1 MRFSS
6 IDNWP
11 LRGSMK
17 MIMITR
23 QTSLSRNIV
32 QFCRF
37 LRQKGFSVTIEEET
51 LSLQALQF
59 INYNNNEVFKQAL
72 KATLCRNKSQL
83 DEFDNL
89 FQEYWKELNKAVD
102 VKLKEEPK
110 VKPNYQQQASYKA
123 LKKWLH
129 GNGNNETEETATYS
143 MQENLSKRDFSTV
156 PEDEVEEIMQTIKS
170 IAKRLAAKTN
180 RRYELSPKTD
190 MPDLRKT
197 LRKNLRRGG
206 ELLDIVHRRPKQNR
220 VKLVLLCD
228 VSRSMELYS
237 AFLIQFMYAFQQVYR
252 RMETFV
258 FSTSLKRITSLL
270 KQKNFHEAMQQLS
283 HENNGWSGGTRIGES
298 LDVFVKEYGKKM
310 IDSKTFVIILSD
322 GWDTGNIDLIKK
334 NMEFIHSKSKKLI
347 WLNPLAGFE
356 DYKPHVAAMKAA
368 LPFIDVFAPA
378 HNAESLRRLGRWL

>member
-1 MRFSS
+1 
-6 IDNWP
+6 
-11 LRGSMK
+11 
-17 MIMITR
+17 MITR
-23 QTSLSRNIV
+23 QTSLSKNIV

-37 LRQKGFSVTIEEET
+37 LRQKRFGVTIEEES

-59 INYNNNEVFKQAL
+59 INYNNIEVFQLTL
-72 KATLCRNKSQL
+72 KATLCHNKTQL

-89 FQEYWKELNKAVD
+89 FNEYWIELNKAID
-102 VKLKEEPK
+102 AKVKEKSG

-129 GNGNNETEETATYS
+129 GNGNKETEETATYS
-143 MQENLSKRDFSTV
+143 VQENLSKRDFSTV
-156 PEDEVEEIMQTIKS
+156 PEDEVDEIMQTIKS
-170 IAKRLAAKTN
+170 IAKRLAASTN
-180 RRYELSPKTD
+180 RRFEFSSKNE

-206 ELLDIVHRRPKQNR
+206 ELLDIVHRKPKRNR

-258 FSTSLKRITSLL
+258 FSTSLRRITSML
-270 KQKNFHEAMQQLS
+270 KQRNFHEAMQQLS
-283 HENNGWSGGTRIGES
+283 NENNGWSGGTRIGES
-298 LDVFVKEYGKKM
+298 LDAFVQEYGKRM
-310 IDSKTFVIILSD
+310 IDPKTIVIILSD
-322 GWDTGNIDLIKK
+322 GWDTGSIDLIKK
-334 NMEFIHSKSKKLI
+334 NMELLHAKSKKMI

-368 LPFIDVFAPA
+368 LPFIDVFAPG
-378 HNAESLRRLGRWL
+378 HNVESLRRLGRWL